1 MQFVE
6 GAKKE
11 KKLVFYTTMDLPQS
25 IEVVRDFAQKYP
37 FLDLELHPLEAETL
51 VKRIQNEARD
61 GVSTWDVLLGGGG
74 LFQTLLEANLVV
86 PYYSPQRRSH
96 LDTQLVEGAKKEKKL
111 VFYTTMDLPQTI
123 EIVRDF
129 AHKYPFLG
137 LELHPLETE
146 TLVKRIQ
153 DEARSGMST
162 WDILLG
168 GGGLFQPLLEAN
180 LIVSYPSPQ
189 REGVSD
195 ALNDSAGFWSGY
207 YINPYVL
214 GYNTTLVNE
223 ENIPRSYGDL
233 LEPRWKGNRI
243 AIDSTAH
250 GLLRG
255 LAAAWGEE
263 KAVAYL
269 KRLAEQ
275 QPVMARASI
284 MAVDSLHTGNV
295 AMVIARAPVIQ
306 GYKKKL
312 QSPIDW
318 VSLEPTVAQIDAVML
333 SAQSPHPNAARLF
346 VDFVLSKEGQSALAG
361 IQQIPVRRD
370 MEPRSKPIWQ
380 GHKWFVERPDKH
392 VNFRETV
399 KLFREIFGLP

>member
-1 MQFVE
+1 MTSRSLGSKPDALVLTKSRGAFGLWSKKGKSVRTLFFALVITAIFSQPALARPRSDLDMQVVE
-6 GAKKE
+6 DAKKE
-11 KKLVFYTTMDLPQS
+11 KKLVFYTTMDLPQT

-51 VKRIQNEARD
+51 VKRIQNEARS
-61 GVSTWDVLLGGGG
+61 GMSTWDVLLGGGG
-74 LFQTLLEANLVV
+74 LL
-86 PYYSPQRRSH
+86 
-96 LDTQLVEGAKKEKKL
+96 
-111 VFYTTMDLPQTI
+111 
-123 EIVRDF
+123 
-129 AHKYPFLG
+129 
-137 LELHPLETE
+137 
-146 TLVKRIQ
+146 
-153 DEARSGMST
+153 
-162 WDILLG
+162 
-168 GGGLFQPLLEAN
+168 QPLLEAN
-180 LIVSYPSPQ
+180 LVLAYPSPQ
-189 REGVSD
+189 REAVSD
-195 ALNDSAGFWSGY
+195 ALNDTAGYWSGY

-214 GYNTTLVNE
+214 GYNTTLVKE
-223 ENIPRSYGDL
+223 EEIPKSYDAL
-233 LEPRWKGNRI
+233 LESRWRGNRI

-255 LAAAWGEE
+255 LAAAWSEE

-295 AMVIARAPVIQ
+295 AIVIARAPVIQ

-333 SAQSPHPNAARLF
+333 SAQSPRPNAARLF
-346 VDFVLSKEGQSALAG
+346 VDFVLSKEGQGALAG

-370 MEPRSKPIWQ
+370 MELRSNAVFQ
-380 GHKWFVERPDKH
+380 GQQWFVERPDKH

-399 KLFREIFGLP
+399 KLFREIFGLK

>member
-1 MQFVE
+1 VRTLLLALLGAAVFSQSVLARPRSDLDMQLVE
-6 GAKKE
+6 GAKRE
-11 KKLVFYTTMDLPQS
+11 KRLVFYTTMDLPQS

-37 FLDLELHPLEAETL
+37 FLDLELHPLETETL
-51 VKRIQNEARD
+51 VKRIQNEAR
-61 GVSTWDVLLGGGG
+61 GGLSTWDV
-74 LFQTLLEANLVV
+74 
-86 PYYSPQRRSH
+86 
-96 LDTQLVEGAKKEKKL
+96 
-111 VFYTTMDLPQTI
+111 
-123 EIVRDF
+123 
-129 AHKYPFLG
+129 
-137 LELHPLETE
+137 
-146 TLVKRIQ
+146 
-153 DEARSGMST
+153 
-162 WDILLG
+162 LLG

-180 LIVSYPSPQ
+180 LVVSYHSPQ
-189 REGVSD
+189 REAVSG
-195 ALNDSAGFWSGY
+195 ALSDSAGLWSGY

-214 GYNTTLVNE
+214 GYSTTLVNE
-223 ENIPRSYGDL
+223 GNIPRSYGDL
-233 LEPRWKGNRI
+233 LEPRWKGNQI

-275 QPVMARASI
+275 QPVMAPASI

-295 AMVIARAPVIQ
+295 AVVIARAPVIQ

-312 QSPIDW
+312 QAPIDW

-333 SAQSPHPNAARLF
+333 SAHSPHPNAARLF

-361 IQQIPVRRD
+361 VQQIPVRRD
-370 MEPRSKPIWQ
+370 MEPRSKTVGQ